1 MAVGL
6 PPLELMFNPWQ
17 QYEDH
22 LYGIFLD
29 TVVNSGLTFQGLP
42 VKSQYRPETKDK
54 GFSFW
59 HLISE
64 GDDEV
69 ERQPCPRRCERIRW
83 FAWIIENVG
92 DCNEI
97 TWWENNRGSNTH
109 VVIWLEQEQFAVIL
123 AKRNGY
129 YLIKTAYVVKSK
141 REVTF
146 RKERERFWE
155 AYKG

>member
-1 MAVGL
+1 MAMGL
-6 PPLELMFNPWQ
+6 PQLELMFSPWQ
-17 QYEDH
+17 AYEDH

-29 TVVNSGLTFQGLP
+29 TVVNGCLSFQGLP
-42 VKSQYRPETKDK
+42 VKSQYRPETKGK

-64 GDDEV
+64 GDDEL
-69 ERQPCPRRCERIRW
+69 ERIPCPRRCERIRW
-83 FAWIIENVG
+83 FAWVIENVSH
-92 DCNEI
+92 CSEI
-97 TWWENNRGSNTH
+97 TWWENKRGPNTH

-123 AKRNGY
+123 AKRNRY

-141 REVTF
+141 RETAF
-146 RKERERFWE
+146 RKEREKFWR